1 MEQNRQ
7 LIKLDI
13 PTPTKVYKLSG
24 YRWNKESNKKEAF
37 CYYVPYLEKV
47 VRGELEEAEKYK
59 EEIKDIFSL
68 DLSQNCVTLARSQ
81 GIAAKIFGVSEES
94 KPVLKFRGKDFN
106 WVLKDIGI
114 SSHPVPARFKNIVQE
129 INKAGILFDDFY
141 VGEPEVQQLPA
152 PQARRKR
159 DPILVAR
166 IGRWLIE
173 LGRWI

>member
-1 MEQNRQ
+1 MDENQQ
-7 LIKLDI
+7 IVKMDI
-13 PTPTKVYKLSG
+13 STPVKNYSLVGYK
-24 YRWNKESNKKEAF
+24 WNKRSNQKEAF
-37 CYYVPYLEKV
+37 IYYVRFLESKDEGDIV
-47 VRGELEEAEKYK
+47 QAEKHK
-59 EEIKDIFSL
+59 EEVKDIFSL
-68 DLSQNCVTLARSQ
+68 DLSQNSVALARSQ
-81 GIAAKIFGVSEES
+81 GIPAKIFGVSEES

-141 VGEPEVQQLPA
+141 VGESEVQQLPT

-166 IGRWLIE
+166 IGRWLVE
-173 LGRWI
+173 LGRWT